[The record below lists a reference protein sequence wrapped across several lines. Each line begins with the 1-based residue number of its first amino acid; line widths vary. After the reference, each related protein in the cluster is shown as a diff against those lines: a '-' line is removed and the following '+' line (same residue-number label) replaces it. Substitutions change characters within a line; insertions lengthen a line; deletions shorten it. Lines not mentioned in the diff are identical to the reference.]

1 MMPGDVVEEI
11 GITAEINGI
20 YREGVF
26 LTKHRE
32 QCVFC
37 GSPDDVEEHGPDE
50 QRRQPMCAKCREYFR
65 KLGKGGTG

>member
-32 QCVFC
+32 Q
-37 GSPDDVEEHGPDE
+37 
-50 QRRQPMCAKCREYFR
+50 
-65 KLGKGGTG
+65 